1 MCLDIDRFPFLYS
14 ANTTLAYK
22 IAKRYYGNIHYVWC
36 TTSFNSMSQPP
47 TSNPATICKRYFEQA
62 VHGDRHTQ
70 EIHNNMVGILV
81 GAKAKLDACII
92 GKKDYNDIRK
102 IVSMAEYKDFLPILY
117 VIDSRKVKDR
127 CIEVEKTAKANDS
140 SIEYRIED
148 LTEDEFEKI
157 LFFDVIGDLVHVSDE
172 KVGC

>member
-1 MCLDIDRFPFLYS
+1 
-14 ANTTLAYK
+14 
-22 IAKRYYGNIHYVWC
+22 
-36 TTSFNSMSQPP
+36 
-47 TSNPATICKRYFEQA
+47 
-62 VHGDRHTQ
+62 
-70 EIHNNMVGILV
+70 MVGILV